1 MNSRLINNFIKF
13 DKKIISLNEKKIIEL
28 WFCIRYAVFYN
39 HVYKKYFKN
48 KKKTFFEYFKKFIF
62 QFLQSIKIIFF
73 LFKRNEIIEIDVGR
87 YKIYDRK
94 FNSTI
99 NHILKKN
106 KISFQTISLSSNS
119 KILDNKINVIF
130 FVNITHFFLKIF
142 MKFRKKDF
150 KDLSLIKKKFNLFFK
165 NKKKIDFLN
174 IYKSIYLQ
182 QVAIFLVIKFFI
194 KLFRSKKIIY
204 METANLSKL
213 IQYCGKKSIETFDV
227 QHSLISNLNILYK
240 FYISKNYKYLVTKN
254 IIIWGKFWKKFY
266 SNNSRCI
273 NIGYLEKKIQFNKI
287 PKKKQII
294 IISSIY
300 SRKYLIEILKFL
312 SSNLKNYKIIYKL
325 RPEENIE
332 SLKSFIDFDKK
343 NIVFLG
349 KLSENELKQKIAQ
362 SEYVIG
368 INSTLLIE
376 SIGISNIIVYKKDWY
391 KEYDFLIKK
400 NVFLSAKNCIEILS
414 IINNKKKTAN
424 SIKKEEI
431 FKKPKNNSLNNL
443 INKNINA

>member
-1 MNSRLINNFIKF
+1 MNNKLINNFKKF
-13 DKKIISLNEKKIIEL
+13 DKEIINLNDKKLIEL
-28 WFCIRYAVFYN
+28 WFCIRYALFYN
-39 HVYKKYFKN
+39 HVSNKYLKN

-62 QFLQSIKIIFF
+62 QILQSIKIIFF
-73 LFKRNEIIEIDVGR
+73 LFKRNEVIEIDVGR
-87 YKIYDRK
+87 YKLYDRK

-106 KISFQTISLSSNS
+106 KINFQTISLSYNS
-119 KILDNKINVIF
+119 KILDNKINIIF
-130 FVNITHFFLKIF
+130 FVNITHLFLKIF

-150 KDLSLIKKKFNLFFK
+150 KNLSLIKRKFNLFFK

-194 KLFRSKKIIY
+194 RLFRSKKIVY
-204 METANLSKL
+204 MENASLSKL
-213 IQYCGKKSIETFDV
+213 TQYCGKKSIETFDI

-240 FYISKNYKYLVTKN
+240 FYISKSYKYLITKN
-254 IIIWGKFWKKFY
+254 IIIWGKYWKKFC

-273 NIGYLEKKIQFNKI
+273 NIGYLEKKTQFNNI

-300 SRKYLIEILKFL
+300 SRKYLIELLQFL

-325 RPEENIE
+325 RPEEHID
-332 SLKSFIDFDKK
+332 SLKSFINFEKK
-343 NIVFLG
+343 NIVFLS
-349 KLSENELKQKIAQ
+349 KLSENALKQKIAQ

-368 INSTLLIE
+368 TNSTLLIE
-376 SIGISNIIVYKKDWY
+376 SLGISNVIVYKKGWFM
-391 KEYDFLIKK
+391 EYNDLIKK
-400 NVFLSAKNCIEILS
+400 KLFLSAKNCIDVLS
-414 IINNKKKTAN
+414 IVNEKKKLN
-424 SIKKEEI
+424 SSIKIEQI
-431 FKKPKNNSLNNL
+431 FKEPKKNSLKELFKENN
-443 INKNINA
+443 NV